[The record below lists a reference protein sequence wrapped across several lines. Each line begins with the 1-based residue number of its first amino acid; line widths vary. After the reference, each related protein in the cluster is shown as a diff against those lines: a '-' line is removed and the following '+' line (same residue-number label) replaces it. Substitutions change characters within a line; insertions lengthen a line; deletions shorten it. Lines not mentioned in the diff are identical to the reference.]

1 MDSLRGK
8 LLIAGANLFDP
19 NFRRS
24 ILLIADHDDQ
34 GAVGVVLNRPA
45 GVSVREAAPDLGDLV
60 GPDEQLFVGGPVQ
73 PQAPVLMAE
82 FEDPAQA
89 SLLAFGAVGFLTGQ
103 DPRTVGGL
111 RRARVFAGYAG
122 WGPGQLDQEME
133 QDSWLTEP
141 AVTEDVFTPEPGR
154 LWASILRRKGRDFQ
168 LMATLP
174 FDPSSN

>member
-1 MDSLRGK
+1 MDSLRGR

-34 GAVGVVLNRPA
+34 GAVGVILNRPA

-60 GPDEQLFVGGPVQ
+60 EPDEPLFIGGPVQ
-73 PQAPVLMAE
+73 PQAAVVVAE

-103 DPRTVGGL
+103 DPRTIGGL

-122 WGPGQLDQEME
+122 WGPGQLDLEME

-141 AVTEDVFTPEPGR
+141 ALPEDVFTEDAGR
-154 LWASILRRKGRDFQ
+154 LWTSVLRRKGTDFQ
-168 LMATLP
+168 VLATMP